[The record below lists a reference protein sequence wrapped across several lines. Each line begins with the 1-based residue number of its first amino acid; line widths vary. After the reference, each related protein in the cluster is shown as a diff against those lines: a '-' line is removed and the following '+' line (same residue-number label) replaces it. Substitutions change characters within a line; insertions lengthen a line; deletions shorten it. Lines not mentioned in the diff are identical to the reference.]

1 MATSS
6 IVTNIMDSLYEGFS
20 EYSFPGKF
28 PGELYHSLVIKIR
41 DVLIEQNRGVGNVLM
56 VKDDTN
62 VIVIVFDY
70 CVIRIYEKDIF
81 DRISEIYSLDSPN
94 LESLIQTYYFE
105 DMYII
110 TVTEK
115 IIPLLHYSISGV
127 CINPSLDITKIA
139 SEDVYCNISGALSH
153 IHRIGY
159 VHRDCQL
166 DNIGVKVDSDGNYVY
181 VLFDYVLSKK
191 YKDSYDFRM
200 LISRDMEILI
210 NSIKRYLM
218 R

>member
-1 MATSS
+1 MASYDRATT
-6 IVTNIMDSLYEGFS
+6 IIDTLYKGFS
-20 EYSFPGKF
+20 DYSFPGRF
-28 PGELYHSLVIKIR
+28 SEELYQSLVIKIR

-70 CVIRIYEKDIF
+70 CVIRIYERDIY
-81 DRISEIYSLDSPN
+81 DRVSEIYSIDSPN
-94 LESLIQTYYFE
+94 LERLIQEYCLE
-105 DMYII
+105 DRYII

-115 IIPLLHYSISGV
+115 IIPLLHYSISG
-127 CINPSLDITKIA
+127 ISIDPSLDRTKID
-139 SEDVYCNISGALSH
+139 SDDVYCNISSALFNM
-153 IHRIGY
+153 HRIGY

-166 DNIGVKVDSDGNYVY
+166 DNIGVKIDSDGNYVY
-181 VLFDYVLSKK
+181 VLFDYGLSKK
-191 YKDSYDFRM
+191 YDNGDEFRM
-200 LISRDMEILI
+200 LTSRDFDTLT